1 MVNKRD
7 LEKLSKEELIELLLK
22 KEKKPKVDI
31 VDTKPKR
38 PNRQSPPIPE
48 VKPKQTVKLMRK
60 QKVVDD
66 RPGWVK
72 SPKTNR
78 WIKIGGPTYRKLY
91 PMKHRPGWIRSPRT
105 N

>member
-1 MVNKRD
+1 MNKRD
-7 LEKLSKEELIELLLK
+7 LEKLSKEDLIELLLK
-22 KEKKPKVDI
+22 KKEPKVDI

-48 VKPKQTVKLMRK
+48 VKLRRK

-72 SPKTNR
+72 SPRTNR
-78 WIKIGGPTYRKLY
+78 WVKIDGPTYRKLY
-91 PMKHRPGWIRSPRT
+91 PMKHNYTKYTISSIQLRR
-105 N
+105 